1 MKNQLYE
8 NNFLSLL
15 NDNNFYESNKY
26 VIQKSYQK
34 LCKIAINGKYTH
46 NFKTNWDTLNGY
58 NSIMSRAILMK
69 FFSK

>member
-1 MKNQLYE
+1 MVLEWVQKVRVRTVP
-8 NNFLSLL
+8 
-15 NDNNFYESNKY
+15 ESP
-26 VIQKSYQK
+26 
-34 LCKIAINGKYTH
+34 YTH